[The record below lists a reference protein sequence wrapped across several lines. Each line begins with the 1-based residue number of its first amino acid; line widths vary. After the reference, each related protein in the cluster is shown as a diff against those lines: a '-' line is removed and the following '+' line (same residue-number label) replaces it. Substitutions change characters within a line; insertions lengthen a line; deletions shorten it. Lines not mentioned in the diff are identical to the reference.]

1 MRSINAS
8 AKNSPTRSLRSIF
21 NSSNLRVNR
30 NSSTIDSPFKE
41 RLMAVNQ
48 SKATIATNSIA
59 NLVQAKDFIA
69 ASIQNR
75 NANSFN

>member
-30 NSSTIDSPFKE
+30 NSSTIDNPFNKK
-41 RLMAVNQ
+41 MIAGNQ

-69 ASIQNR
+69 ASI
-75 NANSFN
+75 